1 MSYYILPK
9 NHNKVDISLTITNTK
24 IKPYISNTLI
34 NYHNSVKNEIYQLC
48 RKNLSDDE
56 KIRAFYN
63 EMMKNINPYEYVFSK
78 VPGSVFS
85 VSKLKPKS
93 ILFYDLFEIIQTINI
108 LDSFKNDNMNSLI
121 IGKNYEDSLECLEIL
136 REYYTDDNFFC
147 YTEYNSNLHN
157 WIKNNKFN
165 FIIYEID
172 EIMCTDNN
180 NANNNYIINLL
191 EILLIVINYLKQNG
205 VVIIKI
211 ENMFHKSI
219 IDIIYIFCSLFEKT
233 YIIKPNTSNITTFDK
248 YIVLK
253 NFYLTSDKF
262 DLFYNYTKIIQEF
275 IDKYKNNNESI
286 NISSIIDYELPYH
299 FLNKIDDINLIIGQQ
314 QLEVFVHL
322 INILKLENKEE
333 KLELLKKNNLQ
344 KSVQWCEKHRIP
356 CNKFS
361 EKINIFL
368 PLKENKQPSLVIDS
382 VSHSENV
389 CNINKTEVINDHR
402 IRNVVENILENIIEN
417 IISNND
423 ENLSD
428 DNSNND
434 IDNNE
439 YDNYF
444 DFHIS

>member
-9 NHNKVDISLTITNTK
+9 NHNKVDISPIMTNTK

-48 RKNLSDDE
+48 CKNLNDDE
-56 KIRAFYN
+56 KIIAFYN

-172 EIMCTDNN
+172 EMMSTTN
-180 NANNNYIINLL
+180 NNNYIINLL

-211 ENMFHKSI
+211 ENMFYKSI

-253 NFYLTSDKF
+253 KFHLTSDKF
-262 DLFYNYTKIIQEF
+262 DLFYSYTKTIQEI
-275 IDKYKNNNESI
+275 IDYYKNNNESI
-286 NISSIIDYELPYH
+286 NINSIIDYDLPYH

-314 QLEVFVHL
+314 QLQVFVHL

-368 PLKENKQPSLVIDS
+368 PLKENKQSSSLV
-382 VSHSENV
+382 ENEIE
-389 CNINKTEVINDHR
+389 CNIKR
-402 IRNVVENILENIIEN
+402 IRNVVENVLENIVENVLEN
-417 IISNND
+417 IISNNCMNND
-423 ENLSD
+423 CNNRSDDNISD

-434 IDNNE
+434 IDTNE

-444 DFHIS
+444 EFSIS